1 MAFGVWGFEY
11 HIAAP
16 DGVPSFSRLF
26 PFLAAT
32 SAKQT
37 TTEINTKNK
46 EPASEG
52 NCFSSKNR
60 KEKGKKK
67 KRVSHVFS
75 IIIATCLYFFTIF
88 YFFENISV
96 IDNGPEKNEYVN
108 SNFVH
113 YHTSVLLLRISLQ
126 CPVSLEHDLP
136 SRLNLPWLVAVWG
149 FEPAT
154 LEVSEWS
161 LKPPCVVAVPGRCF
175 FFYDCSCYSTFNL
188 MFSIQRR
195 VWMYVLCCLHRLSGI
210 YLFALSFYSI

>member
-1 MAFGVWGFEY
+1 M
-11 HIAAP
+11 
-16 DGVPSFSRLF
+16 
-26 PFLAAT
+26 
-32 SAKQT
+32 
-37 TTEINTKNK
+37 
-46 EPASEG
+46 
-52 NCFSSKNR
+52 CF
-60 KEKGKKK
+60 
-67 KRVSHVFS
+67 F

-96 IDNGPEKNEYVN
+96 IDNGPERNEYVN

-113 YHTSVLLLRISLQ
+113 YHTSMLLLRISLQ
-126 CPVSLEHDLP
+126 RPVSLEHDLP

-149 FEPAT
+149 FESAT

-210 YLFALSFYSI
+210 YLFALSFYSIWTGSNFRQTLVPEFVGRDRPRAVPVTTHDNIAQRRS

>member
-1 MAFGVWGFEY
+1 MGCLLFRVY
-11 HIAAP
+11 
-16 DGVPSFSRLF
+16 SRFSPRLQR
-26 PFLAAT
+26 
-32 SAKQT
+32 SKQRQKST
-37 TTEINTKNK
+37 QKTKNQPVK
-46 EPASEG
+46 EIASLQKTG
-52 NCFSSKNR
+52 KK
-60 KEKGKKK
+60 KERKK

-96 IDNGPEKNEYVN
+96 IDNGPERNEYVN

-113 YHTSVLLLRISLQ
+113 YHTSMLLLRISLQ
-126 CPVSLEHDLP
+126 RPVSLEHDLP

-149 FEPAT
+149 FESAT

>member
-1 MAFGVWGFEY
+1 MGCLLFRVY
-11 HIAAP
+11 
-16 DGVPSFSRLF
+16 SRFSPRLQR
-26 PFLAAT
+26 
-32 SAKQT
+32 SKQQQKST
-37 TTEINTKNK
+37 QKTKNQPVK
-46 EPASEG
+46 EIASLQKTE
-52 NCFSSKNR
+52 KK
-60 KEKGKKK
+60 KERKKK
-67 KRVSHVFS
+67 KKGFTCVFYYY
-75 IIIATCLYFFTIF
+75 CYLLVFFFTIF

-96 IDNGPEKNEYVN
+96 IDNGPERNEYVN

-113 YHTSVLLLRISLQ
+113 YHTSMLLLRISLQ
-126 CPVSLEHDLP
+126 RPVSLEHDLP

-149 FEPAT
+149 FESAT